1 MNQLIYCS
9 QPMNPLISFSVL
21 GGGISNM
28 ALILDGSTSIPLS
41 LIRKPS
47 NFPTV
52 APNVHFLGVQPQSIL
67 LDPFKK
73 LP

>member
-1 MNQLIYCS
+1 
-9 QPMNPLISFSVL
+9 MNPLISFSLL

-28 ALILDGSTSIPLS
+28 ALILDESTSIPLS

-47 NFPTV
+47 NFPAVT
-52 APNVHFLGVQPQSIL
+52 PNVHFVGVQPQSIL
-67 LDPFKK
+67 LDPFEK

>member
-9 QPMNPLISFSVL
+9 QPMNPLISFSLL

-28 ALILDGSTSIPLS
+28 ALILDESTFIPLS

-47 NFPTV
+47 NFPAVT
-52 APNVHFLGVQPQSIL
+52 PNVHFVRVQPQSIL
-67 LDPFKK
+67 LDPFEK